1 MAPLATRCKV
11 YRSGSLAL
19 SRISITHM
27 KLEDQV
33 VSRELAMRLK
43 ELGVK
48 QESFF
53 VWSVANL
60 SSMTAEVTTQ
70 MYASS
75 IHGNG
80 VDCSAFTVAEL
91 GEMLPREVNVPLSS
105 GKKRKYS
112 HRVTYSIYGNES
124 PHGNY
129 RVGLNHGTAIFQYS
143 EYAGTEADARAKM
156 LLYLLENKLI
166 SFS

>member
-1 MAPLATRCKV
+1 MLRTRSWV
-11 YRSGSLAL
+11 GDGSSPAAARRSARASV
-19 SRISITHM
+19 SVMPRI
-27 KLEDQV
+27 
-33 VSRELAMRLK
+33 
-43 ELGVK
+43 
-48 QESFF
+48 
-53 VWSVANL
+53 W
-60 SSMTAEVTTQ
+60 
-70 MYASS
+70 
-75 IHGNG
+75 
-80 VDCSAFTVAEL
+80 
-91 GEMLPREVNVPLSS
+91 MLPREVNVPLSS

-124 PHGNY
+124 RHGNY